1 MQIAILETIRG
12 LAMSTLVKQDKSN
25 HQGLEIE

>member
-12 LAMSTLVKQDKSN
+12 LAMSTLVKQNKSN
-25 HQGLEIE
+25 HKGLEIE

>member
-12 LAMSTLVKQDKSN
+12 LAMSTLVKQNKLN
-25 HQGLEIE
+25 HKGLEIE